1 MDHGVV
7 VIGAGLG
14 GLRTVERLR
23 SNGFPGPI
31 TLVGAERHAPY
42 DRPPLTKQVLRGERD
57 STTLRA
63 DLDDLDARLL
73 LGRRATA
80 LDPAARGVV
89 LDDGSALRYD
99 SIVLAPGG
107 RARPLPGAAPRTGL
121 HVIRTIDDAL
131 ALRAAVSPG
140 SKVVVAGGGFI
151 GCEVA
156 ASLRAADVRVDLVEA
171 LPHPLARVLGE
182 EGGRCAEELLVRHGV
197 RVRTG
202 LGVREVLG
210 ADRVTGVTL
219 TDGTELPADQV
230 VAGIGLVP
238 ELDWLDS
245 SGIEVDDGIVCD
257 AAGRTSVPNVYAVG
271 DAARWRHPGLG
282 EHRRVE
288 HWTSTVDQAGTVAAV
303 LTGRTDAQL
312 DEVPYFWSDQFG
324 VKIQA
329 LGFVDPGDTAHRVEP
344 GGRTVLLYVRS
355 GVLRAVVGFSAAKQ
369 VMRLRP
375 LIAAGASLDDAVS
388 LLTDR

>member
-1 MDHGVV
+1 MDNGVV

-23 SNGFPGPI
+23 SNGFTRAI

-57 STTLRA
+57 STMLRA
-63 DLDDLDARLL
+63 NLDDLDARLL

-80 LDPAARGVV
+80 LDPAAREVA
-89 LDDGSALRYD
+89 LDDGSVLPYD
-99 SIVLAPGG
+99 SAVLAPGG

-131 ALRAAVSPG
+131 ALRASVSAG
-140 SKVVVAGGGFI
+140 TEVVVAGGGFI

-156 ASLRAADVRVDLVEA
+156 ASLRTADIRVDLVEA
-171 LPHPLARVLGE
+171 LSHPLSRVLGD
-182 EGGRCAEELLVRHGV
+182 EGGRCAEELLVRNGV
-197 RVRTG
+197 RVHTG
-202 LGVREVLG
+202 VGVRDVLST
-210 ADRVTGVTL
+210 DRVTGVVL

-230 VAGIGLVP
+230 VAGLGLVP

-257 AAGRTSVPNVYAVG
+257 AAGRTSLPHVYAVG
-271 DAARWRHPGLG
+271 DAARWQHPGLD

-288 HWTSTVDQAGTVAAV
+288 HWTSTTDQAGTVAAV
-303 LTGRTDAQL
+303 LTGRADAQL

-329 LGFVDPGDTAHRVEP
+329 LGFVDPGDTVHRVEP
-344 GGRTVLLYVRS
+344 DGRTVLLYVRS
-355 GVLRAVVGFSAAKQ
+355 GILRAVVGFSAAKH

-375 LIAAGASLDDAVS
+375 LIAAGAPVDDAVS
-388 LLTDR
+388 LLNDR